1 MTERSEG
8 NKGMSGVRT
17 LVRLYLRRDRI
28 MLPAWIL
35 GGVLLYYSQAV
46 STEGLYATQADLDKA
61 AASMGGNAAFIAM
74 LGPDRA
80 LDTLGGQVAWQSVA
94 FGIIVAGLMSMFI
107 IGRHTRAEE
116 ESGRDEL
123 IRSAVVDRSA
133 PMIAATVVA
142 IGANVVLGLL
152 TTLSLMTVGLDA
164 AGCVSL
170 GVSLALGG
178 IVFAGV
184 ALLAAQLTEGARS
197 MYGITG
203 AVIGVSY
210 VLRAVGDVGNGALSW
225 LSPIGWAQSMRGFA
239 GEVWWPIVLFVVGA
253 GIPVVVAIRIFSRR
267 DVGSG
272 VWPARPGPARAGR
285 GLRSPTGLAWRLQR
299 GSMIGWGVGLLL
311 MGLSYGSIGNDVDD
325 MLGDSEFSQDVF
337 GAGAGPSL
345 TESFYATAIGMIA
358 LLACGLV
365 ISSALRPRGEEDAGR
380 VEGLLATALPRS
392 RWLGSHVA
400 MTVLSA
406 VGGVL
411 LGGLGLGLGYA
422 LVTGDG
428 GAISKYF
435 VATIP
440 YVAPVL
446 LLGAIA
452 RLLYGIS
459 SRWAP
464 FAWVSL
470 GFCFVVLMFGAV
482 LQLPSWL
489 TSLSPFDHLALTP
502 AEDVRWAPVL
512 VIGALAAAVS
522 AAGQWLFRHRDVH

>member
-1 MTERSEG
+1 MTG
-8 NKGMSGVRT
+8 TRT
-17 LVRLYLRRDRI
+17 LLRLYLRQDRI
-28 MLPAWIL
+28 MVPTWIL

-46 STEGLYATQADLDKA
+46 STDSLYATQADLDKA
-61 AASMGGNAAFIAM
+61 AESIGGNAAFIAM

-123 IRSAVVDRSA
+123 IRSTVVDRSA
-133 PMIAATVVA
+133 PMIAATIVA
-142 IGANVVLGLL
+142 IGANALLGLL
-152 TTLSLMTVGLDA
+152 TTLSLLTVGLDA
-164 AGCVSL
+164 AGSVSL
-170 GVSLALGG
+170 GVSLTLGG
-178 IVFAGV
+178 MVFAGV
-184 ALLAAQLTEGARS
+184 ALLAAQLTEGTRA

-203 AVIGVSY
+203 AVIAVSY

-225 LSPIGWAQSMRGFA
+225 LSPIGWAQAMRAFA
-239 GEVWWPIVLFVVGA
+239 GEEWWPIALFVIGA
-253 GIPVVVAIRIFSRR
+253 GVPVVAAIRIFLRR

-272 VWPARPGPARAGR
+272 VWAARPGPSSAGR
-285 GLRSPTGLAWRLQR
+285 GLVTSTGLAWRLQR
-299 GSMIGWGVGLLL
+299 GSIIGWGAGLLL
-311 MGLSYGSIGNDVDD
+311 MGLSYGSIGDDVEDL
-325 MLGDSEFSQDVF
+325 LGDSEFSKDIF
-337 GAGAGPSL
+337 GAVAGPSL

-365 ISSALRPRGEEDAGR
+365 ISSALRPRSEEEAGR

-392 RWLGSHVA
+392 RWLLGHVS
-400 MTVLSA
+400 MTALAA

-428 GAISKYF
+428 EAISTYF
-435 VATIP
+435 LATVP
-440 YVAPVL
+440 YIAPVL
-446 LLGAIA
+446 LLGEIA
-452 RLLYGIS
+452 RLLYGVS
-459 SRWAP
+459 SRLAP

-482 LQLPSWL
+482 LQLPDWL
-489 TSLSPFDHLALTP
+489 TALSPFDHLALTP

-512 VIGALAAAVS
+512 VIGALALAMS
-522 AAGQWLFRHRDVH
+522 AAGQLLFRRRDVH

>member
-1 MTERSEG
+1 MTGSI
-8 NKGMSGVRT
+8 T
-17 LVRLYLRRDRI
+17 LLRLYLRQDRI
-28 MLPAWIL
+28 MLLAWIL

-46 STEGLYATQADLDKA
+46 STDGLYATQADLDKA
-61 AASMGGNAAFIAM
+61 AQSIGGNAAFIAM
-74 LGPDRA
+74 LGPDQA
-80 LDTLGGQVAWQSVA
+80 LNTLGGQVAWQSVA

-133 PMIAATVVA
+133 PMIAAAFVA
-142 IGANVVLGLL
+142 IGANLLMGAL
-152 TTLSLMTVGLDA
+152 TTLSLLTVGLDV

-184 ALLAAQLTEGARS
+184 ALSAAQLTEGTRT

-225 LSPIGWAQSMRGFA
+225 LSPIGWAQGMRAFA
-239 GEVWWPIVLFVVGA
+239 GEVWWPIAPFVVGA
-253 GIPVVVAIRIFSRR
+253 AVPIIAAIWIFSRR

-272 VWPARPGPARAGR
+272 VWAARPGPARAGR
-285 GLRSPTGLAWRLQR
+285 GLRSPVGLAWRLQR

-311 MGLSYGSIGNDVDD
+311 MGLSYGSIGDDVEDL
-325 MLGDSEFSQDVF
+325 LGDSEFSQDMF

-358 LLACGLV
+358 LLACGFV
-365 ISSALRPRGEEDAGR
+365 ISSALRPRGEEDGGR
-380 VEGLLATALPRS
+380 VESLLATALPRS
-392 RWLGSHVA
+392 RWLLSHVS
-400 MTVLSA
+400 MTVLAA

-428 GAISKYF
+428 GAIGKYF
-435 VATIP
+435 AATIP

-446 LLGAIA
+446 LLGGVA
-452 RLLYGIS
+452 RLLYGFS

-470 GFCFVVLMFGAV
+470 GFCFIVLIFGEV
-482 LQLPSWL
+482 LQLPNWIKAV
-489 TSLSPFDHLALTP
+489 SPFDHLALTP

-512 VIGALAAAVS
+512 VIGAFAVATS
-522 AAGQWLFRHRDVH
+522 ATGQWLFRRRDVH